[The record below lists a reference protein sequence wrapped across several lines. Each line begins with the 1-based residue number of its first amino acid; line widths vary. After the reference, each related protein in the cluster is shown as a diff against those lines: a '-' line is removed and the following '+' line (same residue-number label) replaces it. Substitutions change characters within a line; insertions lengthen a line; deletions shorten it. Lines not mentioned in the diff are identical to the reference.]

1 MTQKLVNQKTKS
13 KKKLNEKDAL
23 FETQSNIE
31 LYNSSEQKLI
41 EDQISD
47 SMLNYGSYIIE
58 QRSIPSAIDGL
69 KPSQRRAIY
78 TFKHIKM
85 IGKNVKLAKISGS
98 CIAEFHP
105 HGDTSINDA
114 IANMQQPWKNN
125 FPLFVG
131 QGNWGSIAGDNP
143 AAARYV
149 EVKLNNFVD
158 DLLFENI
165 HKGVVP
171 WEDNYDGSTQ
181 EPKLLPVKF
190 PIHLING
197 TSGIAYSMSTSI
209 PSYNIKELAR
219 MMIYMIENKF
229 WDNSIWQVENHKE
242 NLLNIVLGPDLPT
255 GASIYMKSPKED
267 YLFNSSYS
275 FGMRAEYE
283 INEKDM
289 SIVFSNIPINV
300 TSEKIKDEITDLA
313 LDYRIEMKSGKE
325 IKVPKEPNE
334 ILNLKASSPIIFE
347 IEKNNSAKCFL
358 TCFFKSGS
366 NLNTELVKILTKTSL
381 DMSFNAYQLMISD
394 HGLPETYSLYQN
406 IRLFLYFRRHVVY
419 QAHLYDIEKLNEQIH
434 LLEGLQ
440 IVLNERDK
448 FFEIVSKS
456 LNVELDLREHFTS
469 LSEKQMDYILDIKLS
484 RVTQKYADLL
494 PVEVNEKL
502 VVLNEKLSAISTSE
516 SIFELIKQD
525 YIDLLEKNKDV
536 AKSNRRS
543 TILDSVTKLSFEDTI
558 DDQSIILMLMNDDT
572 VGYIEKNKFE
582 ARNRGS
588 KLKNS
593 KINQSGFDINV
604 KTIYDGNIKDECF
617 FITNKG
623 RIFKEV
629 LWNFSKK
636 FLNIRNYFNLMSD
649 EDVIKVIKFDEENNE
664 SQNLILIS
672 NLMIKNIKLSL
683 FDNVSTKSGKYAIS
697 LQDGDVLTNV
707 LIHDPRVN
715 EILFVL
721 STDGKV
727 LKFNKDQV
735 KETKSGQSIGTR
747 IMNKKCTVLDAFL
760 IGVEEQDKHDLLL
773 ISSNGRGKKVSL
785 VDILE
790 KEIKQSPLILFSND
804 ERNGTLIKGLI
815 LDSDQTNEVVLI
827 SESGDLSIIKI
838 DEDLRNVSRQA
849 KGSIMLIKNDNE
861 EKIVYATKNTV
872 LENSSDDFSDD
883 AELLA
888 EEDDETQENKIV

>member
-1 MTQKLVNQKTKS
+1 MAPRVKS

-23 FETQSNIE
+23 FEVQSNID
-31 LYNSSEQKLI
+31 LYNPPEPKLL
-41 EDQISD
+41 EVQISD
-47 SMLNYGSYIIE
+47 SMLSYGSYIIE
-58 QRSIPSAIDGL
+58 ERSIPSAMDGL

-78 TFKHIKM
+78 TFKHINK
-85 IGKNVKLAKISGS
+85 IGQNVKLSKISGN

-105 HGDTSINDA
+105 HGDSSINDA
-114 IANMQQPWKNN
+114 IANMLQPWKNN

-149 EVKLNNFVD
+149 EVKLNKFVD

-165 HKGVVP
+165 NKGVVP
-171 WEDNYDGSTQ
+171 WEYNYDDTTL
-181 EPKLLPVKF
+181 EPTLLPVKF

-209 PSYNIKELAR
+209 PSFNIKELAN
-219 MMIYMIENKF
+219 MMIYMIENKY
-229 WDNSIWQVENHKE
+229 WDNSIWHLEDHKE
-242 NLLNIVLGPDLPT
+242 NLLGIVKGPDLPT

-267 YLFNSSYS
+267 YLFSSSYA

-313 LDYRIEMKSGKE
+313 LDYKIEMKSGKE

-347 IEKNNSAKCFL
+347 IEKNNSAKCFI
-358 TCFFKSGS
+358 TVFFKSGA

-381 DMSFNAYQLMISD
+381 DTSFNAYQLMIND
-394 HGLPETYSLYQN
+394 RGLPEALSVYQN
-406 IRLFLYFRRHVVY
+406 IRLFLYFRRHIVY
-419 QAHLYDIEKLNEQIH
+419 QSILHDVEKLKSQIH
-434 LLEGLQ
+434 LLEGLN
-440 IVLNERDK
+440 IVLNSRDK

-456 LNVELDLREHFTS
+456 INVEDDLRSYFTM
-469 LSEKQMDYILDIKLS
+469 LTEKQLVYILDIKLS
-484 RVTQKYADLL
+484 KVTQNSAEDL
-494 PVEVNEKL
+494 PVEINDKL
-502 VVLNEKLSAISTSE
+502 EILNSKLKDIE
-516 SIFELIKQD
+516 SSDTIFDLIKND
-525 YIDLLEKNKDV
+525 YLNLLEKNKDV
-536 AKSNRRS
+536 ANANRRS
-543 TILDSVTKLSFEDTI
+543 NILDSVAKLSFEDTI
-558 DDQSIILMLMNDDT
+558 DDQSVIVMLMNDET
-572 VGYIEKNKFE
+572 IGYIEKNKFE

-629 LWNFSKK
+629 LWSFSKK
-636 FLNIRNYFNLMSD
+636 FGNVRNYFNLMSD
-649 EDVIKVIKFDEENNE
+649 EDIIKIIKFDELENE
-664 SQNLILIS
+664 QQNLILIS
-672 NLMIKNIKLSL
+672 NLMVKNIKLSL
-683 FDNVSTKSGKYAIS
+683 FDNVSSKSGKYAIS

-707 LIHDPRVN
+707 LIHNPMEKEV
-715 EILFVL
+715 LVVL

-727 LKFNKDQV
+727 LKFDKEQV
-735 KETKSGQSIGTR
+735 RETKSGKSIGTR
-747 IMNKKCTVLDAFL
+747 IMNKKCSVLDAFL
-760 IGVEEQDKHDLLL
+760 INIEEQDKYDLLL
-773 ISSNGRGKKVSL
+773 ISSAGRGKKVALSE
-785 VDILE
+785 IAQ
-790 KEIKQSPLILFSND
+790 KEIKQTPIILFSND
-804 ERNGTLIKGLI
+804 IKNGNLIKGLI
-815 LDSDQTNEVVLI
+815 LETDQTNEVVLI

-849 KGSIMLIKNDNE
+849 KGSIMLIKNDNN
-861 EKIVYATKNTV
+861 EKIVFATKNTV
-872 LENSSDDFSDD
+872 IENEGFS
-883 AELLA
+883 
-888 EEDDETQENKIV
+888 EEDLELTDDTNENDNQTKDSNI